1 MTLYSRLSKCPSR
14 ICLTL
19 SGIAL
24 LTACETRSQDD
35 ALLGTAFGAAAGAL
49 VGHGRGEAIA
59 IGAGLGAVTGGVI
72 GQGADQKRKA
82 PPPQVVAPLTLDQIV
97 QLCRAGTPAYQVIQM
112 LRVRGGI
119 YTQIDIQVLNS
130 YKEVPES
137 VLDYLRSN
145 LNLSAR

>member
-1 MTLYSRLSKCPSR
+1 MNLYLRLNQSASK
-14 ICLTL
+14 ICLCL

-49 VGHGRGEAIA
+49 VGQGRGEAIA
-59 IGAGLGAVTGGVI
+59 IGAGLGAVTGGII
-72 GQGADQKRKA
+72 GQSADQKRQA
-82 PPPQVVAPLTLDQIV
+82 PPVTVVAPLSLDQIV
-97 QLCRAGTPAYQVIQM
+97 QLCKAGTPAYQVIQM

-119 YTQIDIQVLNS
+119 YTQIDLQVLSS
-130 YKEVPES
+130 YKEVPQS

-145 LNLSAR
+145 LPAS